1 MVAYCTLFSFQPITS
16 IFLSHRLQFKCA
28 DDNGDPNECQN
39 KGPYLAGLN
48 EEACATF
55 GGTFCPAP
63 ADCTTLR
70 NCIKDYFDGA
80 NKPSAYA
87 TYLEAAP
94 NITDPMDL
102 ISCGRS
108 REYFGFDEYFIND
121 EQICED
127 VEQLRNTRDFK
138 LLESFFGNSEYTSPT
153 SDDDIVILP
162 PNRGTSCC
170 VF

>member
-1 MVAYCTLFSFQPITS
+1 M
-16 IFLSHRLQFKCA
+16 
-28 DDNGDPNECQN
+28 
-39 KGPYLAGLN
+39 GPYLAGIN
-48 EEACATF
+48 EGACATF

-70 NCIKDYFDGA
+70 NCIKEYFDGA

-87 TYLEAAP
+87 TYLEASP
-94 NITDPMDL
+94 IITDPTDRV
-102 ISCGRS
+102 SCGRA
-108 REYFGFDEYFIND
+108 RDYFGFDDDFIND

-138 LLESFFGNSEYTSPT
+138 LLESFFGESDYNPP
-153 SDDDIVILP
+153 SDDEPPPVILP

-170 VF
+170 VFSVLYVSFWRGLISNSTHSHF